1 MRINYDEADDAIY
14 IRFSDAKYYQSDEVR
29 DGVILDFDKKGKI
42 IALEVLDVSKHLPKE
57 SMDSINFDI
66 SHPKR
71 RKLAASGIAAGR

>member
-14 IRFSDAKYYQSDEVR
+14 IRFSESKYYQSEELR

-57 SMDSINFDI
+57 SMDSINLDI

-71 RKLAASGIAAGR
+71 RKLAASGIAAG